1 MSPEIQK
8 KKKMQRALLHFYKKE
23 NRSLAMEIRH
33 PEPAAHVGHGRADG
47 RDGAGEVQV
56 ELIVGDAV
64 LVVDGDRA
72 VHGEGQAGVLVVPPE
87 ARGPQVRAM
96 PLLQGVAEFAF

>member
-1 MSPEIQK
+1 M
-8 KKKMQRALLHFYKKE
+8 
-23 NRSLAMEIRH
+23 
-33 PEPAAHVGHGRADG
+33 
-47 RDGAGEVQV
+47 QV

-72 VHGEGQAGVLVVPPE
+72 AHGEGQAGVLVVPPE

-96 PLLQGVAEFAF
+96 PLLQGVMNKFYPELMPEATLKEEIKRFYAIFFLYDMSFFSERFP